1 MPSRRNF
8 IRNMSA
14 ISALYP
20 FGAINKPA
28 KSTNIPEGKN
38 IVCVGGH
45 PDDPESGCAGTLL
58 LHAKAGSK
66 VSIIY
71 LTKGEGGI
79 NGKTHHEAAA
89 IRTKEAKAA
98 AAVIGAD
105 PYFAG
110 QIDGDT
116 QFNQQEI
123 KKLQDILTTLKPDVL
138 YTHWPLDT
146 HPDHQVASLLS
157 IQCWLRMNRAFELY
171 LFEVNS
177 GSQTFQF
184 IPTHYIDITA
194 VESEKK
200 EALFKHVS
208 QDPEG
213 IYREHHHV
221 MQQFRGREIG
231 VREAEAFIRVAAS
244 DY

>member
-8 IRNMSA
+8 IKNMSA
-14 ISALYP
+14 IGAFYP
-20 FGAINKPA
+20 V
-28 KSTNIPEGKN
+28 TNITTVKKPHNIPGGKN
-38 IVCVGGH
+38 IVCIGGH

-58 LHAKAGSK
+58 LHAQAGSK
-66 VSIIY
+66 VSIVY
-71 LTKGEGGI
+71 LTRGEAGI
-79 NGKTHHEAAA
+79 NGKSHGEAAG

-98 AAVIGAD
+98 AAIIGAD

-116 QFNQQEI
+116 QFNQREI
-123 KKLQDILTTLKPDVL
+123 KKLHELLTTLKPDVL

-177 GSQTFQF
+177 GSQSFQF
-184 IPTHYIDITA
+184 MPTNYIDITT
-194 VESEKK
+194 VENKKK
-200 EALFKHVS
+200 EALLKHVS
-208 QDPEG
+208 QYPEE
-213 IYREHHHV
+213 IYSDHHHV

-231 VREAEAFIRVAAS
+231 VKEAEAFIRVAAS
-244 DY
+244 DF